1 MTVKLRSLLIM
12 LCKYYSYYLTS
23 GVKSVIN
30 VFKNQ
35 KKLLPAAPLSHVV
48 ATAGSATEFYT
59 EWLS

>member
-1 MTVKLRSLLIM
+1 MTVKLRSSLIM
-12 LCKYYSYYLTS
+12 LRKYYSYHLTS

-35 KKLLPAAPLSHVV
+35 KKLLPAAPLSLGVT
-48 ATAGSATEFYT
+48 TAGSATEFYT